1 MRTAVRLSF
10 AAVILLSA
18 AGALAQTEPSPLYR
32 NPVEHFAA
40 IFPSAPKSR
49 DVTYVMKDGMKRP
62 ARQFYV
68 DQGNDHFTL
77 TLVKVPEARGGI
89 DKDVID
95 YAADQVKKKGTVRFN
110 FHNCYDPGVPG
121 QQLNLA
127 EANGNQ
133 LRASVYM
140 WDHQLYITEAS
151 AMPGSGAALQ
161 FEQSITI
168 LDDKGEDLNTGQGS
182 PPC

>member
-1 MRTAVRLSF
+1 MTKIVRLSF
-10 AAVILLSA
+10 AATMLLSA
-18 AGALAQTEPSPLYR
+18 AALAQTDPSPLYR
-32 NPVEHFAA
+32 NTVEHFAA
-40 IFPSAPKSR
+40 IWPAPPKSR
-49 DVTYVMKDGMKRP
+49 DVTYVMPNGMKRP

-68 DQGNDHFTL
+68 DQANDHFML

-95 YAADQVKKKGTVRFN
+95 YAADQVKKKGMVRFN

-151 AMPGSGAALQ
+151 AMPGSQAALQ

>member
-10 AAVILLSA
+10 ALVASLSA
-18 AGALAQTEPSPLYR
+18 SALAQTEPSPLYR
-32 NPVEHFAA
+32 NTVEHFAA
-40 IFPSAPKSR
+40 IFPSPPKSR

-68 DQGNDHFTL
+68 DQGNDHYTL

-95 YAADQVKKKGTVRFN
+95 YAADQVRKKGMVRFN

-127 EANGNQ
+127 EGSGNQ

-151 AMPGSGAALQ
+151 AMPGSQAALQ

-168 LDDKGEDLNTGQGS
+168 LAANGEDLNTGQGS

>member
-1 MRTAVRLSF
+1 MKTAIRVSC
-10 AAVILLSA
+10 AVVVLLSA
-18 AGALAQTEPSPLYR
+18 TALAQTDPPSPLSR
-32 NPVEHFAA
+32 NTVEHFAA
-40 IFPSAPKSR
+40 IWPAPPKSR
-49 DVTYVMKDGMKRP
+49 DVTFLMPNGLKRP

-68 DQGNDHFTL
+68 DQGNDHFSV
-77 TLVKVPEARGGI
+77 TLVKVPEVRQG
-89 DKDVID
+89 DKEVID
-95 YAADQVKKKGTVRFN
+95 YAADQIKKKGMVRFN

-121 QQLNLA
+121 QQINLA

-133 LRASVYM
+133 LRASVYV

-151 AMPGSGAALQ
+151 AMPGSQAALQ